1 MAIMESVAKN
11 KLQKLESALKE
22 LKSVVI
28 AFSGGVDSAF
38 LTKVAADTLA
48 SNGGRALAVTAKSG
62 SLPARELKEAIELA
76 GQIGVEHRVIESDEM
91 SVEGYVSN
99 PPDRCYYCKSELFG
113 KLTSIAT
120 DEGFHAVLDGANAD
134 DMSDH
139 RPGSKAA
146 DELKVRS
153 LLREVGLTKKEIREL
168 SKDLG
173 LPTWDKPAF
182 ACLASRFPYGE
193 TITDK
198 KLSMVERSEQV
209 LADMGFTQFRVR
221 YHGDVARIELDRA
234 DILRALEPEV
244 AEQIY
249 AAFNQIGFKYVSVD
263 ILGYR
268 TGSMNER
275 LDQKEN

>member
-1 MAIMESVAKN
+1 METSAKN
-11 KLQKLESALKE
+11 KLLKLESALKE

-38 LTKVAADTLA
+38 LTKVAAGTLA

-62 SLPARELKEAIELA
+62 SLPQRELKDAVKLA
-76 GQIGVEHRVIESDEM
+76 RQIGVEHRVIDSDEM
-91 SVEGYVSN
+91 SVDGYVSN

-113 KLTSIAT
+113 KLTSIAR
-120 DEGFHAVLDGANAD
+120 DEGFCAVLDGANAD

-146 DELKVRS
+146 EELNVRS
-153 LLREVGLTKKEIREL
+153 LLREAGLTKKEIREL

-193 TITDK
+193 SITEK
-198 KLSMVERSEQV
+198 KLSMVERAEQA
-209 LADMGFTQFRVR
+209 LADLGFAQFRVR
-221 YHGDVARIELDRA
+221 YHGEVARIELNRG
-234 DILRALEPEV
+234 DIPKALEPGV
-244 AEQIY
+244 AEEIY
-249 AAFNQIGFKYVSVD
+249 GAITRIGFKYVAVD

-268 TGSMNER
+268 TGSMNEG
-275 LDQKEN
+275 LSQLEN

>member
-1 MAIMESVAKN
+1 MAIMESVATN

-38 LTKVAADTLA
+38 LTKVAAVTLA
-48 SNGGRALAVTAKSG
+48 VNGGRALAVTAKSG

-76 GQIGVEHRVIESDEM
+76 SQIGVEHRVIDSDEM

-113 KLTSIAT
+113 KLTAIAT
-120 DEGFHAVLDGANAD
+120 DEGFNAVLDGANAD

-193 TITDK
+193 TITDQ

-221 YHGDVARIELDRA
+221 YHGDVARIELNRA
-234 DILRALEPEV
+234 DISKALEPII
-244 AEQIY
+244 ADQIY
-249 AAFNQIGFKYVSVD
+249 SALTRIGFKYVSVD

-275 LDQKEN
+275 LDQNEN